1 MSNSETNNNSQ
12 TNGAEP
18 TRQHSSVD
26 GAFIDDAS
34 NRSVLD
40 DVAHPFDQTNGV
52 VEEVDRR
59 HGVTS
64 DNEEPIDADPD
75 ADDPNARTRD
85 DDEIADDDPRNRGPL
100 INTNLIAEE
109 LFDPEQDRKRPSFD

>member
-1 MSNSETNNNSQ
+1 MSNSETNN
-12 TNGAEP
+12 
-18 TRQHSSVD
+18 HSETSAADPARPPVD
-26 GAFIDDAS
+26 IDDDAS

-59 HGVTS
+59 HGVIS

-75 ADDPNARTRD
+75 ADDPDARARD
-85 DDEIADDDPRNRGPL
+85 DNQIADDDPRNRGPL
-100 INTNLIAEE
+100 INTNLVAEE
-109 LFDPEQDRKRPSFD
+109 LFDPEQDRKKPRFD